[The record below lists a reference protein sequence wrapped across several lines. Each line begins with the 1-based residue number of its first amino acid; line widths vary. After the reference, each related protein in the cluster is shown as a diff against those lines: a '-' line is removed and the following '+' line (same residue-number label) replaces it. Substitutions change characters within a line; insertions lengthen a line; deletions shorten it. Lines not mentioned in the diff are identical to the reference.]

1 MTEFTPLT
9 ALAGGSLIG
18 LSAVMLMLFNGRIA
32 GMTGMLTG
40 LLAVP
45 SAATGWRLAFIAGS
59 IFAPIA
65 MMAVTEF
72 TFDMQVATTLPVLAL
87 GGLIVGIGV
96 TMASGC
102 TSGHGV
108 CGLARFSLRSLVAVL
123 SFMASTAMTVFI
135 IRHVGGG

>member
-1 MTEFTPLT
+1 M
-9 ALAGGSLIG
+9 
-18 LSAVMLMLFNGRIA
+18 
-32 GMTGMLTG
+32 
-40 LLAVP
+40 
-45 SAATGWRLAFIAGS
+45 
-59 IFAPIA
+59 A
-65 MMAVTEF
+65 MMAVTGF
-72 TFDMQVATTLPVLAL
+72 TFDLQVATSLPVLAL

-123 SFMASTAMTVFI
+123 SFMASTAMTVFV

>member
-32 GMTGMLTG
+32 GMTGMLMG

-65 MMAVTEF
+65 MMAVTGF
-72 TFDMQVATTLPVLAL
+72 TFDMQVATSLPVLAL

-123 SFMASTAMTVFI
+123 SFMASTAMTVFV

>member
-65 MMAVTEF
+65 MMAATGF
-72 TFDMQVATTLPVLAL
+72 SFDMQVATPLPMLAL

-108 CGLARFSLRSLVAVL
+108 CGLARFSPRSLVAVV
-123 SFMASTAMTVFI
+123 SFMASTAMTVFV

>member
-96 TMASGC
+96 TIASGC

>member
-18 LSAVMLMLFNGRIA
+18 LSALMLMLFNGRIA
-32 GMTGMLTG
+32 GMTGMLIG
-40 LLAVP
+40 LLAIP

-65 MMAVTEF
+65 MMATTGFSAEL
-72 TFDMQVATTLPVLAL
+72 QVPASMPFLAL
-87 GGLIVGIGV
+87 GGVLVGIGV

-108 CGLARFSLRSLVAVL
+108 CGLARFSPRSLAAVL
-123 SFMASTAMTVFI
+123 SFMASTAMTVFV

>member
-9 ALAGGSLIG
+9 ALTGGSLIG

-45 SAATGWRLAFIAGS
+45 SPATGWRLAFIAGS
-59 IFAPIA
+59 IVAPIA
-65 MMAVTEF
+65 MMATTGF
-72 TFDMQVATTLPVLAL
+72 TPELQVPASTLLLAI
-87 GGLIVGIGV
+87 GGFIVGIGV

-108 CGLARFSLRSLVAVL
+108 CGLARFSPRSLVAVL
-123 SFMASTAMTVFI
+123 SFMASTALTVFV
-135 IRHVGGG
+135 IRHGAGG